1 MIDDLKNDPNFE
13 MDEIEREAISEKMDV
28 PIGLSVR
35 FGWSSY
41 QTAIFI
47 NALLAVKDQIG
58 MISRSGVDKVKK
70 RLLQKAS
77 DKRKEESKHLFN
89 IQFDGKISEEASLNG
104 HLVKKDHIT
113 VVNGLNGLYVDHFV
127 PASGTGRDIGIGL
140 CNIIINTE
148 SVDTTVAVNAGKHDF
163 YSKSFNT

>member
-13 MDEIEREAISEKMDV
+13 MDDIENEPISEKMDI

-47 NALLAVKDQIG
+47 NSVLAVKDQIA

-77 DKRKEESKHLFN
+77 TRRKEESKNLFN
-89 IQFDGKISEEASLNG
+89 IQFL
-104 HLVKKDHIT
+104 
-113 VVNGLNGLYVDHFV
+113 
-127 PASGTGRDIGIGL
+127 
-140 CNIIINTE
+140 E
-148 SVDTTVAVNAGKHDF
+148 S
-163 YSKSFNT
+163 